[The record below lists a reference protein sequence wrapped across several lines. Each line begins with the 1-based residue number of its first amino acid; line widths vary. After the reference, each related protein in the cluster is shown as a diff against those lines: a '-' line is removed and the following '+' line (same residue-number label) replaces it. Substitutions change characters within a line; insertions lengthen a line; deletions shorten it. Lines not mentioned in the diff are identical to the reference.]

1 MAAMISPKK
10 VVKACLMSIALV
22 LFVLHVHGVVEKY
35 FKGRKNFSTKETGP
49 EGLKYPTF
57 TVCPSHRFQEDKI
70 EHYNIT
76 SRFSFLDPNNQ
87 QLYNKSVWEVFQN
100 VTYVLN
106 RDFYITVS
114 RDDRHVGIYLKVGNN
129 NVIDENQEWGT
140 YTAIVYELYTVQAG
154 ICYSIAVQKKV
165 SLLN

>member
-1 MAAMISPKK
+1 MPAMTLPKK

-22 LFVLHVHGVVEKY
+22 LFVLHVHGVVVKY
-35 FKGRKNFSTKETGP
+35 IEGRTNFSTKETGP
-49 EGLKYPTF
+49 EGVKFPTY
-57 TVCPSHRFQEDKI
+57 TICPSHRFQEDKI

-76 SRFSFLDPNNQ
+76 SGFSLLDTNNQ

-106 RDFYITVS
+106 RDFNITVS
-114 RDDRHVGIYLKVGNN
+114 RDDRYDGNYLKVGNN

-140 YTAIVYELYTVQAG
+140 YTVIVYELYTVQAG
-154 ICYSIAVQKKV
+154 ICYSIAVQEKV

>member
-1 MAAMISPKK
+1 MPAMTLPKK

-22 LFVLHVHGVVEKY
+22 LFVLHVHGVVVKY
-35 FKGRKNFSTKETGP
+35 IEGRTNFSTKETGP
-49 EGLKYPTF
+49 EGVKFPTY
-57 TVCPSHRFQEDKI
+57 TICPSHRFQEDKI

-76 SRFSFLDPNNQ
+76 SGFSLLDTNNQ

-106 RDFYITVS
+106 RDFNITVS
-114 RDDRHVGIYLKVGNN
+114 QDDRYDGNYLKVGNN

-140 YTAIVYELYTVQAG
+140 YTVIVYELYTVQAG
-154 ICYSIAVQKKV
+154 ICYSIAVQEKV